1 MSAPGGMLRRTRRV
15 EYRRIQM
22 DLPIC
27 RYSELGAK
35 LDSTSVHLWTLEH
48 LRFTLVG
55 VGFLE

>member
-1 MSAPGGMLRRTRRV
+1 MLQRTRRV

-35 LDSTSVHLWTLEH
+35 LNSTLVHLWTSEH